1 MEGMRFVSERHIALS
16 EGCFLP
22 GSFLLGQIQ
31 NMLHDLILQNPGLKN
46 YIPDLIDVDLF
57 VFWNGDMFIIFI
69 SPDKKGH
76 IPARGMD
83 TKYLPTTFGAVRDIF
98 NSTQELLD
106 MSDFPWVIETF
117 AQLNFTH
124 GFAAAGFFKAL
135 TSNMDEKLASI
146 QTANRIA
153 NLILNWARKRQ
164 QIMENSKI
172 FLSHKGINKP
182 LVREIDKTL
191 RILNLKTWF
200 DIDDLKAGDPLI
212 SSIDQ
217 AFQQCSAA
225 VFFISD
231 DFKDYGVIKMEIE
244 KAMYESITREES
256 FKIIPL
262 VLTQHGGT
270 DVNVP
275 HALQTLTWKH
285 VSDVQIVPTIL
296 SSLPISTQSQIA
308 YNPSKF

>member
-1 MEGMRFVSERHIALS
+1 MEGMRFVSERHIPLS
-16 EGCFLP
+16 EGCYLP
-22 GSFLLGQIQ
+22 RSIFLGQIQ
-31 NMLHDLILQNPGLKN
+31 NMLHDLLLQNPGLKD
-46 YIPDLIDVDLF
+46 YIPDLINVDLF
-57 VFWNGDMFIIFI
+57 VFWDEDIFIIFI
-69 SPDKKGH
+69 SPEKKGH

-83 TKYLPTTFGAVRDIF
+83 TKFLPTTFGAERDIF

-106 MSDFPWVIETF
+106 VSESPWIIEKF

-124 GFAAAGFFKAL
+124 GFAAAGVFKAL
-135 TSNMDEKLASI
+135 ASNMDEKLASI
-146 QTANRIA
+146 QTANGVA

-182 LVREIDKTL
+182 LVKEIDKTL

-231 DFKDYGVIKMEIE
+231 DFKYDGVIKMEIE
-244 KAMYESITREES
+244 LARYASTTREES

-275 HALQTLTWKH
+275 PALQTLTWKN